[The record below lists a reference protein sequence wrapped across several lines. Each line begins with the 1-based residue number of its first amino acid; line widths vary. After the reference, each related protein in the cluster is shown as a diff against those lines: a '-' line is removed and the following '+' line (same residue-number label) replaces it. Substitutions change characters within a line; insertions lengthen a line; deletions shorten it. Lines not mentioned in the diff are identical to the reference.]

1 MSAVLQVIHFL
12 AGLLVVAEALNK
24 LERTAPCAAGLTR
37 NQRQVAVLKAVAWV
51 LLAMAGGGAV
61 AAPLLLLLGV
71 QSHDLPLLRLE
82 RPLLGEAAMML
93 GFAVLIVRTRI
104 KEG

>member
-1 MSAVLQVIHFL
+1 MTAALQVMHFL

-24 LERTAPCAAGLTR
+24 LERTAPCAPGLTR
-37 NQRQVAVLKAVAWV
+37 QQRQVAVLKAIAWV
-51 LLAMAGGGAV
+51 LLAIAGAGAV
-61 AAPLLLLLGV
+61 AAPLLLSIGV

-82 RPLLGEAAMML
+82 RPMLGETTMML
-93 GFAVLIVRTRI
+93 GFAVLIIRTRM